1 MSSRVQMSQCLFAHD
16 MVVVTG
22 GSSYGWQPSITTYG
36 SNFVL
41 FIINLKIK
49 GKNVFK
55 NDSYMYITYAK
66 YIAFYIDFY
75 LT

>member
-16 MVVVTG
+16 MVVVMG

-36 SNFVL
+36 SNFAL
-41 FIINLKIK
+41 LIFNLKIK

-55 NDSYMYITYAK
+55 NDSYITYVK